1 MNDENPQT
9 KTPAAP
15 ERSEADAAAAREAFF
30 AKVPDPPTAD
40 VVAAQSADGAEDAG
54 DEPAPKGSA
63 KEQST
68 SSSSSATTAKA
79 DATNS
84 SSDIPLAD
92 RVVAALKA
100 GDLDLVADLTDQDPA
115 GFDEKSTKWAA
126 KQRKEAKLKTELAKV
141 QADAKAIVEHYEP
154 IDTRLEAFQKTRDY
168 AIVAELV
175 EILTGEDFDSVGMK
189 VFRAR
194 KGVDPRVPELTKKLA
209 EAEGAVAEARTT
221 KEKAADRA
229 LREALRDD
237 LPEDHVVR
245 KLPDWED
252 RVARVLRDSVDE
264 TGEPALSFKQAA
276 NRVVRKE
283 REEYEKRAAVF
294 GEAPASP
301 KARAQTPERS
311 APAGGAGKRKLTPDE
326 FFAQYGR

>member
-1 MNDENPQT
+1 VNDENPET

-15 ERSEADAAAAREAFF
+15 ERSDAEAAAAREAFF
-30 AKVPDPPTAD
+30 AKVPDPPEKD
-40 VVAAQSADGAEDAG
+40 VVAAQSADGDEEG
-54 DEPAPKGSA
+54 DEAPKGRA
-63 KEQST
+63 ARAE
-68 SSSSSATTAKA
+68 A
-79 DATNS
+79 DASPAAS
-84 SSDIPLAD
+84 STKKEKPSDNDSASVAD

-100 GDLDLVADLTDQDPA
+100 GDLDTLADLTDQDPA
-115 GFDEKSTKWAA
+115 AFDEKSTKWAA
-126 KQRKEAKLKTELAKV
+126 RNRKDAKRKEEIEKV
-141 QADAKAIVEHYEP
+141 RADAKAIVDHYEP
-154 IDTRLEAFQKTRDY
+154 IDSRLDAFQKTRDY

-175 EILTGEDFDSVGMK
+175 ELLTGEDFDSVGMK

-194 KGVDPRVPELTKKLA
+194 KGVDPRVPELTKKLQER
-209 EAEGAVAEARTT
+209 EAEVADLRTT

-252 RVARVLRDSVDE
+252 RVARTLRESVDD

-294 GEAPASP
+294 GEAPKPP
-301 KARAQTPERS
+301 KTRAETPER
-311 APAGGAGKRKLTPDE
+311 ARAATGAGQRKISRDE
-326 FFAQYGR
+326 FFASFGK

>member
-1 MNDENPQT
+1 MNDENPET

-30 AKVPDPPTAD
+30 AKVPDPPEKD
-40 VVAAQSADGAEDAG
+40 VVAAQSADAG
-54 DEPAPKGSA
+54 DDEPEA
-63 KEQST
+63 
-68 SSSSSATTAKA
+68 AKA
-79 DATNS
+79 DPKAKAEKKPPVDAA
-84 SSDIPLAD
+84 SDQLPVAD
-92 RVVAALKA
+92 RIVAALKA
-100 GDLDLVADLTDQDPA
+100 GDLDTLADLTDQDPA
-115 GFDEKSTKWAA
+115 AFDEKSTKWAA
-126 KQRKEAKLKTELAKV
+126 RNRKDAKRKEEIEKV
-141 QADAKAIVEHYEP
+141 RADAKAIVDHYEP

-175 EILTGEDFDSVGMK
+175 ELLTGEDFDSVGMK

-194 KGVDPRVPELTKKLA
+194 KGVDPRVPELTKKLQER
-209 EAEGAVAEARTT
+209 EAEVADLRTT
-221 KEKAADRA
+221 KEKASDRA

-252 RVARVLRDSVDE
+252 RVARVLRESVDD

-283 REEYEKRAAVF
+283 REEYEKRASVF
-294 GEAPASP
+294 GEVARPA
-301 KARAQTPERS
+301 KQRAATPERS
-311 APAGGAGKRKLTPDE
+311 APASGAGQRKLTRDE
-326 FFAQYGR
+326 FFASYGK